1 MNDNS
6 KFDLSILT
14 TCCQWEREKITYL
27 LGIAQELGMDL
38 DYGCAGVNPNS
49 GYSYIWSENYSFSL
63 YMPIN
68 CELIKQDIYVLWT
81 NPEDGEETEI
91 ALNNQ
96 TLEELENW
104 ASNLFIER

>member
-1 MNDNS
+1 
-6 KFDLSILT
+6 
-14 TCCQWEREKITYL
+14 
-27 LGIAQELGMDL
+27 MDL

-68 CELIKQDIYVLWT
+68 CELKKDDVYALYSSFK
-81 NPEDGEETEI
+81 DGEETEVV
-91 ALNNQ
+91 LGNQ

-104 ASNLFIER
+104 ASELYNAEAE